1 MAMSLYFYV
10 IDFVK
15 AAYLLE
21 DAAHPSV
28 DELKSYGRSFCAM
41 RWSEVKATFGG
52 KHRFTSEEVLKQRC
66 FQVSQTRVVERRSRT
81 S

>member
-1 MAMSLYFYV
+1 MSLYFYV

-21 DAAHPSV
+21 EAAPPSV
-28 DELKSYGRSFCAM
+28 EELKSYGRSFCAM

-66 FQVSQTRVVERRSRT
+66 FQVGEAWQLERRSHT

>member
-1 MAMSLYFYV
+1 MSLYFYV
-10 IDFVK
+10 IDFVRK
-15 AAYLLE
+15 AYLLE
-21 DAAHPSV
+21 DGAHPTI

-41 RWSEVKATFGG
+41 RWSEVKQTFGG

-66 FQVSQTRVVERRSRT
+66 FQVGQCVQVECRSRI